1 MKRQQAFTLIELL
14 VVISIIS
21 LLIAIL
27 LPALAGARKAAVRTQ
42 CASNFRQTGIVY
54 LAYCQDNNFGMPVST
69 YEGRQIWR
77 SSTPYSFG
85 LFQPYLQGAR
95 LGYLSNG
102 TLYSVRTPVH
112 CPASTKTTVGVGGS
126 SYGDW
131 MTMFNLYYYF
141 QVARVDDYKGQ
152 GMLAIATGWIDGN
165 VFGSAITGMYNHEK
179 TGDNT
184 LYIDGH
190 VRWIDSDDAHDR
202 AVYAWAH
209 TGVTQNRV
217 QYIFREP

>member
-42 CASNFRQTGIVY
+42 CASNFRQTGIIYV
-54 LAYCQDNNFGMPVST
+54 AYTQDFNGAMPIST

-77 SSTPYSFG
+77 SSAPYSFG
-85 LFQPYLQGAR
+85 LFQPYLQGAN
-95 LGYLSNG
+95 LGYLAGG
-102 TLYSVRTPVH
+102 TLYSVRTPIH
-112 CPASTKTTVGVGGS
+112 CPASGKTTVGVGGS

-131 MTMFNLYYYF
+131 MTMFSLQWYF
-141 QVARVDDYKGQ
+141 KVNRLDDYKGKN
-152 GMLAIATGWIDGN
+152 MLALATGWVDGS
-165 VFGSAITGMYNHEK
+165 VFGSAVTGMYNHEK

-184 LYIDGH
+184 LFYDGH
-190 VRWIDSDDAHDR
+190 IRWMDSDYVHER
-202 AVYAWAH
+202 ALYAWSH
-209 TGVTQNRV
+209 TGVTENRV
-217 QYIFREP
+217 QYVFREP